1 MEQRFAVRFEQMMAQ
16 AEMKPDILKGALE
29 RLEQFIQPF
38 VACLEHP
45 VQKKHAVEYMV
56 GLASNIPRK
65 NVEMIA
71 YLYEHDRQPLQK
83 FIGQKPWDEKPMID
97 TLVKQV
103 AEAIGRSDGVI
114 VFDPSAMRK
123 QGKES
128 VGTARQYCG
137 RYGKVDNCQ
146 VAVYCA
152 YVSQAEHALVDTR
165 LYLPE
170 EWTKDKRRCRR
181 AGVPKEEMKFRTR
194 HELALEML
202 RKHRD
207 VLPHAWVTGD
217 DEMGKSS
224 GFRDDLTAMEEQYLL
239 CVPSNTLVRDL
250 DAKPPPYRG
259 SGRRPVVPYQH
270 AECWAKSVPRWEKIE
285 VRSGEKGPL
294 IVEAAKCR
302 VQTKRAQCN
311 GPEETLVVFRVQQGQ
326 ESFKHDYCLSN
337 ASFDTPLKEFA
348 RVLDAEHRIEECLR
362 RAKSEA
368 GLGSYQVRK
377 WMGWHHHQA
386 LTLIATWF
394 LTQEKRRGEKSIA
407 LSVGTASAFHH
418 WPIAGREVSHQ
429 HTVAYSL
436 ANQPNQPSPGRGSLL
451 PLEKT

>member
-1 MEQRFAVRFEQMMAQ
+1 MEQRYVVRYQQLMAQ
-16 AEMKPDILKGALE
+16 AVIKQDVIMGALE
-29 RLEQFIQPF
+29 RLGEFMEPYT
-38 VACLEHP
+38 ACLENP
-45 VQKKHAVEYMV
+45 VQQQHATEYV
-56 GLASNIPRK
+56 GGLASNLLRK
-65 NVEMIA
+65 NVETIA
-71 YLYEHDRQPLQK
+71 YLYEQDRQPLQK
-83 FIGQKPWDEKPMID
+83 FIGQKPWDEKLMIGI
-97 TLVKQV
+97 LVTQV
-103 AEAIGRSDGVI
+103 AKAIGRSNGVI

-123 QGKES
+123 QGKAS

-146 VAVYCA
+146 VAMYCA
-152 YVSQAEHALVDTR
+152 YVSQEEHALVDTR
-165 LYLPE
+165 LYLPK
-170 EWTKDKRRCRR
+170 EWTDDKRRCWR

-224 GFRDDLTAMEEQYLL
+224 GFRDDLTEMKEQYLL

-250 DAKPPPYRG
+250 DAEPPPYRG

-270 AECWAKSVPRWEKIE
+270 AECWAKSVTRWEKIK
-285 VRSGEKGPL
+285 VRPGEKGPL

-302 VQTKRAQCN
+302 VQTKREQCN
-311 GPEETLVVFRVQQGQ
+311 GPEETLVVFRVQEGK

-337 ASFDTPLKEFA
+337 APFETPLKEFA

-362 RAKSEA
+362 RAKSEC

-377 WMGWHHHQA
+377 WIGWHHHQA

-394 LTQEKRRGEKSIA
+394 LTQEKRRGEKKGIA

-418 WPIAGREVSHQ
+418 WPIAGREVSH
-429 HTVAYSL
+429 TNSVACPV
-436 ANQPNQPSPGRGSLL
+436 ANQPNHAPP
-451 PLEKT
+451 